1 MHEKLHS
8 IKFML
13 MAIGKVLLPIFI
25 VLLVLIMLSTAITV
39 NITKCTIE
47 VFKELQEQNSSI
59 SQEFGKAIGAIVN
72 EFEKGLDESRK

>member
-13 MAIGKVLLPIFI
+13 IAIVKALTPIFL
-25 VLLVLIMLSTAITV
+25 VLLVLIMLSTVITV
-39 NITKCTIE
+39 SITKCTVE
-47 VFKELQEQNSSI
+47 VNEQLKEEDSSLTQEL
-59 SQEFGKAIGAIVN
+59 GKAIGAIVN